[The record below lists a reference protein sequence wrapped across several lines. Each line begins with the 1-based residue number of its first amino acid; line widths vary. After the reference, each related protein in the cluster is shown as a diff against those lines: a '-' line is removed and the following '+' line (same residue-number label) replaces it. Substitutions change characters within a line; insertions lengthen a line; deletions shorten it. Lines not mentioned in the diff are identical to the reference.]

1 MTRKKKTR
9 SLSRIHNVKTGSIKK
24 LKRESGND
32 RQSGKRVARKNKSVF
47 EKFLESNPEAKQQLN
62 TEQKQARENN
72 SATAK
77 TVKSANSS
85 QKGSS
90 QPGSSQKTSYNEE
103 RAADSKD
110 AKTSQSRQQEQDKRV
125 ERDDDLL
132 GMLDSIKR
140 DEDLY

>member
-72 SATAK
+72 TPTAK
-77 TVKSANSS
+77 AVKAANSS

-90 QPGSSQKTSYNEE
+90 QKTGYNEE
-103 RAADSKD
+103 RATGNKD

>member
-90 QPGSSQKTSYNEE
+90 QPGSSQKTGYNEG
-103 RAADSKD
+103 RAADNKD
-110 AKTSQSRQQEQDKRV
+110 AKTSQPRQQEQDKRV

>member
-1 MTRKKKTR
+1 M
-9 SLSRIHNVKTGSIKK
+9 KTGSIKK

-62 TEQKQARENN
+62 TEQKQVRENN
-72 SATAK
+72 TPTAK
-77 TVKSANSS
+77 PANSS

-90 QPGSSQKTSYNEE
+90 QKTGYNEG
-103 RAADSKD
+103 RAADNKD

>member
-1 MTRKKKTR
+1 M
-9 SLSRIHNVKTGSIKK
+9 KTGSIKK

-47 EKFLESNPEAKQQLN
+47 EKFLESNPDAKQQLN

-85 QKGSS
+85 QT
-90 QPGSSQKTSYNEE
+90 GSSQKTGYNEG
-103 RAADSKD
+103 RAADNKD
-110 AKTSQSRQQEQDKRV
+110 AKTKQSRQQEQDKRV
-125 ERDDDLL
+125 EQDDDLL

>member
-77 TVKSANSS
+77 AVKPANSN
-85 QKGSS
+85 QT
-90 QPGSSQKTSYNEE
+90 GSSQKTGYNEG
-103 RAADSKD
+103 RAADNKD
-110 AKTSQSRQQEQDKRV
+110 AKTSQPRQQEQDKRV